1 MNVNNIIRML
11 CALAACTIVGT
22 ISAGAA
28 TYSTTPVDI
37 CAKNPALIAD
47 NKSDQTMS
55 PQASNI
61 AEIINSGSTNT
72 AGYDIKISADATVNW
87 HFSGTVSPSLTA
99 RVKADGRKSQLD
111 AQLVK
116 KLFADLEKAMPLS
129 QYPHRGCAKSS
140 SFGYTLIVRYKDQE
154 SPDLS
159 CPLSEAELVAINED
173 VQQILKALSL
183 SGQLPRR

>member
-1 MNVNNIIRML
+1 MNRIIRML
-11 CALAACTIVGT
+11 GALAACTIVGT
-22 ISAGAA
+22 LSAVAA
-28 TYSTTPVDI
+28 TYDSSMIDI
-37 CAKNPALIAD
+37 GANSPRLIAD
-47 NKSDQTMS
+47 NESDQTMS
-55 PQASNI
+55 PQANNI

-72 AGYDIKISADATVNW
+72 AGYDVKISPDATVKW
-87 HFSGTVSPSLTA
+87 SFSGTVSPSLA
-99 RVKADGRKSQLD
+99 APVKADGSKSQLD

-116 KLFADLEKAMPLS
+116 KLFSDLEKAMPLS

-140 SFGYTLIVRYKDQE
+140 SFGYTLIVRYKKQD

-183 SGQLPRR
+183 TGPLPRR